1 MVLQP
6 LCACSII
13 FRFCL
18 FSFPRCFC
26 CSRIALF
33 RSATCLCLISL
44 CFPAVFVI
52 SFDLAFLFFL
62 QFLLLTFPDV
72 PCFFS
77 SCFFILVF
85 TPILLY
91 KRIWAFVGQI
101 ILIGSKGFWAQFA
114 LICRSH
120 SAEELYFAA
129 DLYFA
134 ANHFPLHFFLWAFL
148 ALWSSWWAFGPY
160 FSLGFPPF
168 GLLSFASY
176 WAFFLIVF

>member
-1 MVLQP
+1 MP
-6 LCACSII
+6 LSY
-13 FRFCL
+13 
-18 FSFPRCFC
+18 
-26 CSRIALF
+26 
-33 RSATCLCLISL
+33 
-44 CFPAVFVI
+44 
-52 SFDLAFLFFL
+52 FFL
-62 QFLLLTFPDV
+62 QFLLLTFLAV

-91 KRIWAFVGQI
+91 KRIWTFVGQI

-120 SAEELYFAA
+120 SAEELYFEA
-129 DLYFA
+129 DLYFVVDLYSV
-134 ANHFPLHFFLWAFL
+134 ANLHFVANCFPLHFFIWTFL